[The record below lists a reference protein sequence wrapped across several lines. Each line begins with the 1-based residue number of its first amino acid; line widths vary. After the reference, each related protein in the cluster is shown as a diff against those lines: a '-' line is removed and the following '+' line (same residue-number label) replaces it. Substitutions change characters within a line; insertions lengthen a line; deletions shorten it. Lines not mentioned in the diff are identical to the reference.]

1 MCKMPIE
8 PDSLLCYNMEARNA
22 KGGRILEDL
31 RLIIAANLSELRKK
45 SGMTQLE
52 LAEQLNYSDK
62 AVSKWERGE
71 SLPDITVIKTIADLF
86 GVTVDYLITK
96 EHTEPAPSPESPKK
110 RVSVRTA
117 TAITGMSILLVCLIS
132 AFVFFILCYALP
144 DILPLYRCL
153 PFVYMVPVASIVW
166 LVMNSIWFNR
176 RRNYLIISLLM
187 WSTLSAIFL
196 TVLPALN
203 LWLIFILGIPGEAI
217 ILLWSGMKFKRKPKK
232 TEEESG
238 SK

>member
-1 MCKMPIE
+1 MPIE
-8 PDSLLCYNMEARNA
+8 HSELLCYNMGVGYT
-22 KGGRILEDL
+22 KGGMILEDL

-45 SGMTQLE
+45 NGMTQLE

-96 EHTEPAPSPESPKK
+96 EHTEPEPSPAPQKK
-110 RVSVRTA
+110 RVSFRTA

-132 AFVFFILCYALP
+132 AFVFFVLCYALP
-144 DILPLYRCL
+144 DISPLYRCL
-153 PFVYMVPVASIVW
+153 PFIYMIPVASIVW
-166 LVMNSIWFNR
+166 LVLNSIWFNR
-176 RRNYLIISLLM
+176 RRNYFIISLLM
-187 WSTLSAIFL
+187 WSTLLAIFL
-196 TVLPALN
+196 TVLPVLN

-217 ILLWSGMKFKRKPKK
+217 ILMWSGMKFKRKPKN
-232 TEEESG
+232 TEEESEN
-238 SK
+238 K